1 MPANAAMPMPD
12 AAHNEQEFDG
22 SSVAAQTV
30 HDTITVHERDEH
42 EPQTGA
48 STPHKRPASVISL
61 TDQTNLLPFRKVL
74 AVFSGLSLCILVT
87 CLDSTIVATALP
99 TISATFDAGSV
110 SSWVP
115 SAYLLTSTAFQPLYG
130 RCTDIFGR
138 KAGLCLAMGIFMIG
152 SLASGFSRSILQLII
167 LRGFAGAGGGG
178 IVSIAQ
184 IVISDVVTLRDRG
197 KYQGIIGVVVAF
209 GYAIGP
215 LIGGALS
222 EKWCFWVTLPISLI
236 AVCVVLLVLPLKR
249 VEGDIK
255 RKLFAVDYLGALL
268 TLAGCTLVLLP
279 LIWGGVT
286 FPWTSAVVLAPL
298 FSGLVVVSLF
308 CIWEWK
314 GARLPIVPMYIFKHV
329 TVTGVY
335 ITMFINGIIF
345 YSSLFYLPQFF
356 QVALGYSP
364 IRSGVFLLP
373 VLVSQTL
380 ASFISGQIISR
391 TGRYRNIIHSGFTI
405 WAVGCGCL
413 STVTATT
420 SHGLLVFF
428 MLIAGVGAGQT
439 LQTTTVAAQA
449 SVSRKDMSVVTA
461 VRNFIR
467 LLGGT
472 FALAIDASIIN
483 NSLRHSTA
491 SLGLPTSTVNA
502 IVGDPTLLGSR
513 LSLTSLDISPA
524 AAAHILRGYTSGFRV
539 VFILNAALA
548 AAATIASVVMI
559 RQKNLTRDDE
569 GALRAKARAELAE
582 HEKHSSHKMDEKCK
596 DLEGNAGPRTGNEIE
611 MTAVPSLENR
621 KSGANFDGP
630 LVDQESVCDKV

>member
-1 MPANAAMPMPD
+1 MPNT
-12 AAHNEQEFDG
+12 AHDQHESD
-22 SSVAAQTV
+22 SHSVTAPTT
-30 HDTITVHERDEH
+30 HDTITVHERDEQG
-42 EPQTGA
+42 PRTGT

-74 AVFSGLSLCILVT
+74 AVFFGLALCILVT

-99 TISATFDAGSV
+99 TISATFNAGSI

-152 SLASGFSRSILQLII
+152 SLASGFSRSIIQLII
-167 LRGFAGAGGGG
+167 FRGFAGAGGGG
-178 IVSIAQ
+178 IVSIGQ

-209 GYAIGP
+209 GYAVGP
-215 LIGGALS
+215 LIGGVLS
-222 EKWCFWVTLPISLI
+222 EKVGWRWCFWVTLPISLI

-255 RKLFAVDYLGALL
+255 RKLVAVDYLGALL

-286 FPWTSAVVLAPL
+286 FPWTSAIVLVPL

-308 CIWEWK
+308 CLWEWK

-335 ITMFINGIIF
+335 ITMFINGVIF

-483 NSLRHSTA
+483 NSLRHSMT
-491 SLGLPTSTVNA
+491 SLGLPPSAVNA
-502 IVGDPTLLGSR
+502 IVDDPTLLGARFSNTTANP
-513 LSLTSLDISPA
+513 LVSLGVSPPA
-524 AAAHILRGYTSGFRV
+524 AAHVLHGYTSGFRV
-539 VFILNAALA
+539 VFVLNAALA
-548 AAATIASVVMI
+548 GAATVASILMI

-569 GALRAKARAELAE
+569 AALRAKARAELAE
-582 HEKHSSHKMDEKCK
+582 EQE
-596 DLEGNAGPRTGNEIE
+596 
-611 MTAVPSLENR
+611 
-621 KSGANFDGP
+621 KSGAGKM
-630 LVDQESVCDKV
+630 DQKIREDLEADCRPDADALREQRSPCDKV